1 MFLGGQCSWDNWNS
15 FWCIQLVPQIW
26 TNYRV
31 KKTDGLPGI
40 MMFLWAI
47 CAVPFGAYSI
57 AQNFNIPIQ
66 VQPQVFGT
74 FCLVSWAQTLI
85 YHDRWPVWKA
95 TSLTGIIWLVL
106 GGVEA
111 ALILTLKPLYDR
123 GINFPMIILGV
134 VASILLAVGLLPP
147 YVEIWRRRGRVI
159 GINWIFLTIDWMGAF
174 FSLMALV
181 AQNTFDILG
190 GVLYILC
197 IFIEGGIFI
206 SHLIWRFRTRKI
218 RAQAKEDGKTFEDIA
233 EECRRE
239 NVQFRFAEREVV
251 LPFFRS
257 KPDAPGSLE
266 AGDVQDSPSKT
277 RLSLENAVEM
287 RAGGFK
293 S

>member
-1 MFLGGQCSWDNWNS
+1 MAPQTSIPVAANVLGTIGTGS
-15 FWCIQLVPQIW
+15 IW
-26 TNYRV
+26 TNYRA

-40 MMFLWAI
+40 MMFLWAV

-74 FCLVSWAQTLI
+74 LCLVSWAQTLI
-85 YHDRWPVWKA
+85 YHDQWPAWKA
-95 TSLTGIIWLVL
+95 SSIAGIIWLVL
-106 GGVEA
+106 GGLEA

-123 GINFPMIILGV
+123 GIDFPMIILGV

-147 YVEIWRRRGRVI
+147 YIEIWKRRGRVI

-197 IFIEGGIFI
+197 VFIEGGIFI

-218 RAQAKEDGKTFEDIA
+218 RVQAKAEDKTFDDIA

-239 NVQFRFAEREVV
+239 NVEFRFAEREVK

-257 KPDAPGSLE
+257 KPDRPGSLE
-266 AGDVQDSPSKT
+266 AGYTQESPSKA
-277 RLSLENAVEM
+277 RLSLENAFEM
-287 RAGGFK
+287 QCGALK